1 MLLIQIIVMVFVGQK
16 AYYVHYFHK
25 NVAKLNL
32 LDLSNSYTKFEK
44 SRITIIYYNVLISSA
59 NENTKC
65 EIPHRKHTESNGNT
79 MS

>member
-1 MLLIQIIVMVFVGQK
+1 MLLIQIIVMVFVDQK

-32 LDLSNSYTKFEK
+32 SDLSNSYTKFEK
-44 SRITIIYYNVLISSA
+44 SLITIYYNVLIISA
-59 NENTKC
+59 NENAKC
-65 EIPHRKHTESNGNT
+65 EIPYRKHSESNGNT